1 MKSIKMRRISGTILY
16 HGFIWIFG
24 FFMMYPVLWLVASS
38 FKDEV
43 EIFQKSYS
51 LIPSSLQFDN
61 YVQGWKGFGGITFGT
76 FFRNS
81 FVIVILSTIGQVAS
95 SALVAYGFARIK
107 FVGQKVLFG
116 CMIVTML
123 LPSQVLM
130 IPQYILFSQLGWV
143 NSFKPLVVPSYF
155 GYPFFIFL
163 MMQFMEGIP
172 RELDEAARIDGC
184 NQWGIFFRILL
195 PLIRPAMITSA
206 IFSFYWKWQDFFGP
220 LLYIKKPNLY
230 PVSLALKMFSDPA
243 AVTDWGA
250 MFAMSTLSLVPV
262 FIIFVMCQKYIV
274 EGISTTGLKG

>member
-1 MKSIKMRRISGTILY
+1 
-16 HGFIWIFG
+16 
-24 FFMMYPVLWLVASS
+24 MMYPVLWLIASS
-38 FKDEV
+38 FKDEA

-51 LIPSSLQFDN
+51 LIPSSLKFDN
-61 YVQGWKGFGGITFGT
+61 YMQGWKGFGGISFGT
-76 FFRNS
+76 FFKNS

-107 FVGQKVLFG
+107 FVGQRVLFA
-116 CMIVTML
+116 CMIITML

-130 IPQYILFSQLGWV
+130 IPQYILFSRLGWV
-143 NSFKPLVVPSYF
+143 NSFRPLVVPSYF

-220 LLYIKKPNLY
+220 LLYLKKPNLY